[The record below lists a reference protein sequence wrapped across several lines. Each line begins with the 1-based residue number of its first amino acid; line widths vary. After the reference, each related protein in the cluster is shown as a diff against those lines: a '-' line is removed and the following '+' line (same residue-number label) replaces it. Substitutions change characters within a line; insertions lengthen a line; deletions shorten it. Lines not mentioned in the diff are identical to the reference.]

1 MTTPAAENLT
11 PMDILARQNEAI
23 EGLLRTVEL
32 QQEQLEV
39 LRRRVGELEGVPW
52 PDHEPPGES

>member
-1 MTTPAAENLT
+1 MTTPAQENLT

-32 QQEQLEV
+32 RQEQLEV
-39 LRRRVGELEGVPW
+39 LRRRVSQLEGVPW
-52 PDHEPPGES
+52 PDHEPHGDS

>member
-1 MTTPAAENLT
+1 MTTPAEESLT

-32 QQEQLEV
+32 HQEQLEI
-39 LRRRVGELEGVPW
+39 LRRRVSELEGVPW
-52 PDHEPPGES
+52 PNREPPGDS

>member
-1 MTTPAAENLT
+1 MTTPAQENLT

-32 QQEQLEV
+32 RQEQLEV
-39 LRRRVGELEGVPW
+39 LRRRVSQLEGVPW
-52 PDHEPPGES
+52 PDHEPHSDS

>member
-1 MTTPAAENLT
+1 MTTPAQENLT

-32 QQEQLEV
+32 HQEQLEV
-39 LRRRVGELEGVPW
+39 LRRRVSQLEGVPW
-52 PDHEPPGES
+52 PDNEPHGDS